1 MLSYVNPIFG
11 LLLSNR
17 GRAHARTLRRAPGD
31 SPVITLTY

>member
-31 SPVITLTY
+31 IPVSSMTN